1 MAKTLK
7 LRIVTQERELL
18 ETEAISVTAMTEAGE
33 VTILPGHIPL
43 FSTLA
48 TGELHYILPDKR
60 ELEFVAVS
68 GGFLDVSPEGIV
80 TILADHALRA
90 VDIDVAAAE
99 AAKLRAEEVMRDKAD
114 QRASRDFQLAELE
127 LMRSINELNIAR
139 RRKGGR

>member
-48 TGELHYILPDKR
+48 TGELHYVLPDKK
-60 ELEFVAVS
+60 EMEFVAVS
-68 GGFLDVSPEGIV
+68 GGFLDVSPEGGV
-80 TILADHALRA
+80 TIWAAHALRA
-90 VDIDVAAAE
+90 GDIDVAAAE
-99 AAKLRAEEVMRDKAD
+99 AAKLRAEEIMRDKAD
-114 QRASRDFQLAELE
+114 QRSSQDFRIAEME
-127 LMRSINELNIAR
+127 LLRSINELNIAR

>member
-48 TGELHYILPDKR
+48 TGELHYVLPDKQ

-68 GGFLDVSPEGIV
+68 GGFLDVSPEGVV

-90 VDIDVAAAE
+90 GDIDVAAAE